1 MLPLIALVAAPFQAA
16 FDLSPYFALNPG
28 NQLTYRHQNGSNA
41 WVPGE
46 NSVIG
51 AETSF
56 YGTMAKQ
63 RKWYDPGLIP
73 GVSTPTSIEYLNI
86 TASQICLYGA
96 SSATEIVLLNPAA
109 ASANPQGVCFPRNV
123 DFGNTFTRTIT
134 LQIIGGTNEGTYNN
148 VNYTVTIPSPQ
159 TPLAGA
165 SAAVYLTNGFQFTTS
180 PFPVNV
186 TRASQSWLAYGTGL
200 LKRSSSGANGS
211 TPITTETSEI
221 TAFTPAAGS
230 ICKTD
235 ALVVSTTTFNTTTF
249 GMGTHNWTSNASIT
263 TQGAV
268 TLPVGANVT
277 FRSPLL
283 QLKPGF
289 WVTGGIFKGQIG
301 TSVCTTALSLSQTA
315 ATPAETTPSLPEAAG
330 SSLGTPGFY
339 ANLDLLPDWVRAMV
353 DQQGIEGAGA
363 SQFLLDANGQWLVFE
378 TTQPLDHADTNGT
391 SDIYRFDLVTETL
404 SLISRTDAGRA
415 GNGPSH
421 YPAADVLGNW
431 VAFQSDADD
440 LSADDTNGVTDIFLY
455 DLLLGQVQR
464 VTADAESVSAHPALD
479 AAGETL
485 AYDQQDEA
493 GYRHILSVNPW
504 ITAPSERVSL
514 LDDEEDMPLDNHHPA
529 ISADGRFI
537 AYLEEGGADQP
548 DRCQVHFF
556 DRNSGRFQRL
566 PCPAAIATSS
576 DTARP
581 SFSPDGARLEWALD
595 AERRTLMLN
604 PLGVTS
610 AGPPTP

>member
-1 MLPLIALVAAPFQAA
+1 VAAPCQAA
-16 FDLSPYFALNPG
+16 FDLAPYFALNPG

-263 TQGAV
+263 TQLARVKEALPPMAMGGVMVIVDCSRGKAV
-268 TLPVGANVT
+268 
-277 FRSPLL
+277 
-283 QLKPGF
+283 
-289 WVTGGIFKGQIG
+289 
-301 TSVCTTALSLSQTA
+301 
-315 ATPAETTPSLPEAAG
+315 AEPPPS
-330 SSLGTPGFY
+330 
-339 ANLDLLPDWVRAMV
+339 
-353 DQQGIEGAGA
+353 
-363 SQFLLDANGQWLVFE
+363 
-378 TTQPLDHADTNGT
+378 
-391 SDIYRFDLVTETL
+391 
-404 SLISRTDAGRA
+404 RA
-415 GNGPSH
+415 GIRMVRIPL
-421 YPAADVLGNW
+421 PRRTAKIMP
-431 VAFQSDADD
+431 Q
-440 LSADDTNGVTDIFLY
+440 VTHARFL
-455 DLLLGQVQR
+455 
-464 VTADAESVSAHPALD
+464 T
-479 AAGETL
+479 
-485 AYDQQDEA
+485 
-493 GYRHILSVNPW
+493 
-504 ITAPSERVSL
+504 
-514 LDDEEDMPLDNHHPA
+514 
-529 ISADGRFI
+529 
-537 AYLEEGGADQP
+537 
-548 DRCQVHFF
+548 
-556 DRNSGRFQRL
+556 
-566 PCPAAIATSS
+566 
-576 DTARP
+576 RP
-581 SFSPDGARLEWALD
+581 SPHVSWPSGHAARD
-595 AERRTLMLN
+595 
-604 PLGVTS
+604 
-610 AGPPTP
+610 